1 MLPFLTDLPPKST
14 VLCLGAHCDDI
25 ELGCGGTLVA
35 LARRLEAPRF
45 VWVVFA
51 GDEVREAETRA
62 AAQRLQGDGCEV
74 TVHRFRP
81 SYFPYDGAAI
91 KKTFDVL
98 ATRLDPQLIFTHH
111 LADRHQD
118 HRLVGEL
125 TWNHFRDHSILEYE
139 IVKFEGDLGHPNAY
153 MPLSPEVLEHKLAV
167 LTECFP
173 SQQGRPWFDTELF
186 RGHMRLRGVECNASS
201 RYAEAFHVRKFRL
214 A

>member
-1 MLPFLTDLPPKST
+1 MLPFPPNLPPKST

-25 ELGCGGTLVA
+25 ELGCGGTLLE

-62 AAQRLQGDGCEV
+62 AAQRLLGDGCEV
-74 TVHRFRP
+74 TVHRFRS

-91 KKTFDVL
+91 KQTFDAL
-98 ATRLDPQLIFTHH
+98 AASLDPQLIFTHH

-125 TWNHFRDHSILEYE
+125 TWNRFRDHNIFEYE

-167 LTECFP
+167 LTECFV
-173 SQQGRPWFDTELF
+173 SQRSRSWFDGELF
-186 RGHMRLRGVECNASS
+186 RGHLRLRGVECNAGS
-201 RYAEAFHVRKFRL
+201 RYAEAFHIRKFRL

>member
-1 MLPFLTDLPPKST
+1 MLPFLPDLPPEST

-25 ELGCGGTLVA
+25 ELGCGGTLLE
-35 LARRLEAPRF
+35 LARRLHAPRF

-51 GDEVREAETRA
+51 GDEVREAETRTA
-62 AAQRLQGDGCEV
+62 ARRLLGAGCEV

-81 SYFPYDGAAI
+81 SYFSYDGAVI
-91 KKTFDVL
+91 KQTFGAL
-98 ATRLDPQLIFTHH
+98 AANLDPQLIFTHH

-125 TWNHFRDHSILEYE
+125 TWSSFRNHSILEYE

-153 MPLSPEVLEHKLAV
+153 MPLSPDALKRKLAV
-167 LTECFP
+167 LAECFA
-173 SQQGRPWFDTELF
+173 SQRSRSWFDDELF

-201 RYAEAFHVRKFRL
+201 RYAEAFHLRKFRL